1 MSPRGEAVT
10 IAGMSALTRT
20 LCSAALALALAACE
34 SAREPLDAIR
44 ARGEL
49 RLITR
54 NGPSTYY
61 LGRDRAQGYEY
72 DLAAA
77 LADELGVTLRVQ
89 QAFTLEALFAALD
102 RGEADIAGAGLTLT
116 PERARTYT
124 ASAPYAQQQ
133 PQVIYKAGERR
144 PRRPGDLA
152 GLKILAINGSSHE
165 DLLGQLSEAGKTP
178 LAWQSVPSSDP
189 LELLQAVDAGAADVA
204 IVNSRDFAIQQNLV
218 PRLKRAFDLA
228 APRDIV
234 WYLPARVK
242 DSELIARVNE
252 FLQRQSREGFLEALQ
267 IRYFA
272 QDENITRI
280 DSQTFVYRVRRDLG
294 TYRPLIELVA
304 REQGLPWE
312 LLAAIS
318 YQESHWD
325 PQATSRT
332 GVRGM
337 MMLTRATAR
346 ELGVTQRTDA
356 AQSLRG
362 GARYFSALR
371 RRLADDILE
380 PDRSWLA
387 LAAYNIGR
395 AHLEDARILTERR
408 GGDPHLWADVMAALP
423 LLQEP
428 AHYKTLR
435 HGYAR
440 GREAVR
446 YVQNIRH
453 YYKILRWQS
462 AREQAPRPPAEVAPL
477 TPEALRRLRLL
488 AL

>member
-1 MSPRGEAVT
+1 MSPSGEVGT
-10 IAGMSALTRT
+10 IPGMSGLTRT
-20 LCSAALALALAACE
+20 LCSTALALALAACE
-34 SAREPLDAIR
+34 SARDPLDAIR
-44 ARGEL
+44 AQGEL

-61 LGRDRAQGYEY
+61 LGRDRARGYEY
-72 DLAAA
+72 DLASA
-77 LADELGVTLRVQ
+77 LADELEVNLVVQ

-102 RGEADIAGAGLTLT
+102 RGEADIAGAGLALT
-116 PERARTYT
+116 PERAGAYA
-124 ASAPYAQQQ
+124 ASTPYAQHK

-152 GLKILAINGSSHE
+152 GLRILAMSGGGHD
-165 DLLGQLSEAGKTP
+165 DLLAQLSEAGEAP
-178 LAWQSVPSSDP
+178 LTWKSVPSSDP
-189 LELLQAVDAGAADVA
+189 LDLLQAVDAGAADVA
-204 IVNSRDFAIQQNLV
+204 IVDSRDFAIQQNLV

-234 WYLPARVK
+234 WYLPARAK
-242 DSELIARVNE
+242 GSKLIKRVDE
-252 FLQRQSREGFLEALQ
+252 FLQRRSREGFLEALR
-267 IRYFA
+267 IRYFE
-272 QDENITRI
+272 QDETITRV
-280 DSQTFVYRVRRDLG
+280 DSQTFVHRVHRDLG
-294 TYRPLIELVA
+294 AYRPLIELVA
-304 REQGLPWE
+304 REQDLPWE

-362 GARYFSALR
+362 GARYFNTLR

-395 AHLEDARILTERR
+395 GHLEDARILTERR

-440 GREAVR
+440 GLEAVR

-453 YYKILRWQS
+453 YYTILRLQS
-462 AREQAPRPPAEVAPL
+462 ARDRAPRPPADIAPL